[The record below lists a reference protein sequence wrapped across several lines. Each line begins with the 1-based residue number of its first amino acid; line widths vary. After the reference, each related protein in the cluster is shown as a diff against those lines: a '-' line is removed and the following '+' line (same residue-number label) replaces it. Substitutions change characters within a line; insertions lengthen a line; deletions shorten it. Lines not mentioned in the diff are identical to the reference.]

1 MTVDSRRAAASA
13 TISLTGVVVVAV
25 MLRHVLSAQPPLS
38 GWLLAGFGGLVG
50 AALVAAGYVVYRAG
64 FTLRQTLG
72 IAGWNV
78 LGIVVIG
85 AALALLYAYQS
96 AVASLPAAPVF
107 SGTVV
112 VAVSAVAHVLIGV
125 NDARRIRAR
134 QLAREREKL
143 DVLSRLVR
151 HNLRTEAQR
160 LYSYATRVRAVDGES
175 SDDIA
180 DDVHGSGERL
190 AALHEH
196 ITTIRNLV
204 DDPPERRPYD
214 VDGAVAAVVTDLREE
229 HPDATIDV
237 TTGDATAAAGDYL
250 EDAIRELVENAVEHN
265 DSDHPWVGVEVTQAD
280 GRVEIAVRDDGPEI
294 PDIERETV
302 TGERELTQLS
312 HGSGVGLWLVRWIV
326 DAYDGQLRFGDREDG
341 NEVVVS
347 FPARSQ

>member
-1 MTVDSRRAAASA
+1 MHTDTWRAGASA

-25 MLRHVLSAQPPLS
+25 MVRHVLDAQPPLS

-50 AALVAAGYVVYRAG
+50 AALVAAGYVVYRAE
-64 FTLRQTLG
+64 FTRRQTLG

-85 AALALLYAYQS
+85 AALGLLYAYQS
-96 AVASLPAAPVF
+96 AVAVLPAAPVF

-160 LYSYATRVRAVDGES
+160 LYSYATRVRMA
-175 SDDIA
+175 DDEATDDLA

-190 AALHEH
+190 AALHGH

-204 DDPPERRPYD
+204 DSPPEPRPYD
-214 VDGAVAAVVTDLREE
+214 VSSAVADVVTDLREE
-229 HPDATIDV
+229 YPDATIDV
-237 TTGDATAAAGDYL
+237 TVTDATPAAGDYL
-250 EDAIRELVENAVEHN
+250 ADAIRELVENAIEHN
-265 DSDHPWVGVEVTQAD
+265 DSDEPWVGVEVATAD

-294 PDIERETV
+294 PEVERATV
-302 TGERELTQLS
+302 TGEREITQLS

-326 DAYDGQLRFGDREDG
+326 DAYDGRLSFGGREDG
-341 NEVVVS
+341 NEVLLS
-347 FPARSQ
+347 FPRSR